1 METPFFLDFES
12 IHDKLEQRVAR
23 FNCLV
28 EAWTD
33 KYYAYAR
40 KRIVR
45 PKQHSLLYMRR
56 NDWVLEIYDAR
67 FTEKYQIYT
76 LCGTDRV
83 LYEYCD
89 RVRSIDEIKAKFAGY
104 SEVDLLEELN
114 NLVNKKLMYKEDASY
129 LSLAV

>member
-1 METPFFLDFES
+1 
-12 IHDKLEQRVAR
+12 
-23 FNCLV
+23 
-28 EAWTD
+28 
-33 KYYAYAR
+33 
-40 KRIVR
+40 
-45 PKQHSLLYMRR
+45 MRR
-56 NDWVLEIYDAR
+56 NDWGLEIYDAR